1 MYTETVRN
9 IVSQH
14 GRLAIEVGQLADDSD
29 LYDAG
34 LTSLATVGLMLAL
47 EDEFDIEFPDALLS
61 RRTFGSIA
69 SLASAVEVLV
79 GDRAS
84 VATD

>member
-1 MYTETVRN
+1 MHVEKVRE

-14 GRLAIEVGQLADDSD
+14 GRLGVAVDQLKDEDD

-47 EDEFDIEFPDALLS
+47 EDAFEIEFPDAMLS
-61 RRTFGSIA
+61 RRTFGSIG
-69 SLASAVEVLV
+69 SLASAVNQLSAREQI
-79 GDRAS
+79 A
-84 VATD
+84 